1 MHVMDYAR
9 SHLRCCSQDL
19 PSGAAEQF
27 LPVLLVAVAE
37 LVPHCC
43 GRATR
48 LQSELI
54 SRCASAVCSVYLAS
68 GGRSGSSKQLHEW
81 LCEAI
86 AHPHPFVALIART
99 TWCGPAHSLCVDKV
113 PIQFVQVL
121 CAVSF
126 GRVRPVEDNGR
137 SASPGS
143 LRLVPAFPS

>member
-1 MHVMDYAR
+1 MCQLVSEWTAAAEQLAEVEAHGAATPRMAAQLALVLHLAVQVSNACMCMGYAR
-9 SHLRCCSQDL
+9 SPLPCCSQDL
-19 PSGAAEQF
+19 RSAAAEQL
-27 LPVLLVAVAE
+27 LPVLLAAVTE

-68 GGRSGSSKQLHEW
+68 GGRSGSSKQLHAW

-99 TWCGPAHSLCVDKV
+99 TW
-113 PIQFVQVL
+113 
-121 CAVSF
+121 
-126 GRVRPVEDNGR
+126 
-137 SASPGS
+137 
-143 LRLVPAFPS
+143 